1 MIDNISF
8 VRNKYS
14 KPKQL
19 ESFEVILEHNE
30 QVPIEFEIPKLWQSI
45 QERREPSWH
54 SKFVLKTNVAYR
66 LLIEHGEPLNYHKTI
81 NSSNSFL

>member
-1 MIDNISF
+1 MKMTDNISF

-30 QVPIEFEIPKLWQSI
+30 QVSIEFEIPK
-45 QERREPSWH
+45 
-54 SKFVLKTNVAYR
+54 V
-66 LLIEHGEPLNYHKTI
+66 
-81 NSSNSFL
+81 